1 MIRRIDCCA
10 APVIESASSRITI
23 LCRPAGSV
31 TFFCA
36 NSLMRLRTTWGG
48 WRGEGKRRQVSD
60 ASSAPPRTRHTAASD
75 REMRKARCA
84 TQERSGPLGASA
96 THINATIIRRVQLQ
110 HSIAKSIPKELPRE
124 AKHARRLARPRW
136 ASKDEVW
143 QVAIA
148 RNHAQPLHRKLVPS
162 HILQHPWSVLFD
174 PRCLEFERAC
184 HCCHR
189 RAGKPRRVATR
200 RGMIS
205 FRIQNLNSHNS
216 FEKKIQKSMNRRAI
230 NTVDS

>member
-36 NSLMRLRTTWGG
+36 NSLMRLRTTWEG
-48 WRGEGKRRQVSD
+48 WRGGGKRRQVSD
-60 ASSAPPRTRHTAASD
+60 ASSAPPRTRHTAAAVVL
-75 REMRKARCA
+75 RKPRCA

-124 AKHARRLARPRW
+124 AKHARCLARPRW

-148 RNHAQPLHRKLVPS
+148 RNHAQPLHRKLVPN

-174 PRCLEFERAC
+174 PRCLEFKRAC
-184 HCCHR
+184 HCCHLD
-189 RAGKPRRVATR
+189 ALGKPRRVATR
-200 RGMIS
+200 RGRKS
-205 FRIQNLNSHNS
+205 FRIQNLNSHPDS
-216 FEKKIQKSMNRRAI
+216 SKKKFKKKIDPGAR
-230 NTVDS
+230 

>member
-1 MIRRIDCCA
+1 
-10 APVIESASSRITI
+10 
-23 LCRPAGSV
+23 
-31 TFFCA
+31 
-36 NSLMRLRTTWGG
+36 
-48 WRGEGKRRQVSD
+48 VSD
-60 ASSAPPRTRHTAASD
+60 ASSAPPRTRHTAESFGLP
-75 REMRKARCA
+75 KARCA

-148 RNHAQPLHRKLVPS
+148 RNHAQPLHRKLVPN

-184 HCCHR
+184 HCCHLD
-189 RAGKPRRVATR
+189 ALGWESHDASR
-200 RGMIS
+200 RGDR
-205 FRIQNLNSHNS
+205 FLRIQNLNSHIPADS
-216 FEKKIQKSMNRRAI
+216 FEKKIQKKIDAI
-230 NTVDS
+230 GAR